1 MHCLILGNHT
11 QGLGILRSL
20 SGTGAEV
27 HMVNDQQI
35 ALARFSR
42 YLTRYH
48 FLKRNTLKAIYRPEN
63 AERLLVFI
71 HQLIPKGG
79 RWPVFCVNEDLVY
92 FLHQNRDAFEDRLGI
107 PSNPILSIIDK
118 YQFAKEMK
126 KLGINTPKTYLL
138 SSFDQDLL
146 KKGPYLCKG
155 RIGNRFRN
163 VTSLKG
169 MQVHD
174 HSDLESIRLA
184 IRSDHV
190 ADDIL
195 VQEKLQCNDK
205 VLSSCGSSVKGELIC
220 HFQYVKLRQ
229 HPDEFGTGTFL
240 KSIRNPDILEQTLKI
255 ISHFSYTG
263 IFEIEFIKDEG
274 DQYVVIEMNPR
285 TWKSIHFAT
294 LCGQNMCATY
304 VDYISRGITPDKNFD
319 YAIDKT
325 WVDLGTDIP
334 MLIKN
339 RQWVHPGYDKNTF
352 FCVLDQKDPL
362 PFLMEI
368 FMAPFI
374 SLGI

>member
-1 MHCLILGNHT
+1 MSCLIIGNHT

-20 SGTGAEV
+20 SGTGAKV
-27 HMVNDQQI
+27 HLVNDQQI

-42 YLTRYH
+42 YLTGYH

-63 AERLLVFI
+63 AERLLAFI
-71 HQLIPKGG
+71 HQLIPKGAG
-79 RWPVFCVNEDLVY
+79 WPVFCVNEDLVY

-118 YQFAKEMK
+118 YQFAKEME

-155 RIGNRFRN
+155 RIGNHFRN

-169 MQVHD
+169 LQVHD
-174 HSDLESIRLA
+174 HSDLESIQRA
-184 IRSDHV
+184 IRCDHV

-205 VLSSCGSSVKGELIC
+205 VLSSCGFSVKGELIC

-240 KSIRNPDILEQTLKI
+240 KSIQDERLTEISLKI
-255 ISHFSYTG
+255 LKHFSYTG
-263 IFEIEFIKDEG
+263 IFEIEFIRDG
-274 DQYVVIEMNPR
+274 DGSYNVLEINPR
-285 TWKSIHFAT
+285 TWKSINYAT
-294 LCGQNMCATY
+294 DCGQNLCRAY
-304 VDYISRGITPDKNFD
+304 CDYLIRGIMPDRNFN
-319 YAIDKT
+319 YE
-325 WVDLGTDIP
+325 VG
-334 MLIKN
+334 
-339 RQWVHPGYDKNTF
+339 RYWVHLSTDVLMLLKNTQRSGYKRNMS
-352 FCVLDQKDPL
+352 FCVLDARDPL
-362 PFLMEI
+362 PFLMETLLMPLI
-368 FMAPFI
+368 LLKI
-374 SLGI
+374 

>member
-20 SGTGAEV
+20 SGTGAKV
-27 HMVNDQQI
+27 HLVNDQQI

-48 FLKRNTLKAIYRPEN
+48 FLKRNTLKAIYRPKN
-63 AERLLVFI
+63 AERLLAFI
-71 HQLIPKGG
+71 HQLIPKGAG
-79 RWPVFCVNEDLVY
+79 WPVFCVNEDLVY

-107 PSNPILSIIDK
+107 PPNPILSIIDK
-118 YQFAKEMK
+118 YQFAKEME

-138 SSFDQDLL
+138 SNFDQDLL

-155 RIGNRFRN
+155 RIGNHFRN

-174 HSDLESIRLA
+174 HSDLESIQRA

-240 KSIRNPDILEQTLKI
+240 QSIRNDDITDLSKQI

-263 IFEIEFIKDEG
+263 VFEIEFVTDESG
-274 DQYVVIEMNPR
+274 NYIVIEMNPR
-285 TWKSIHFAT
+285 TWKSINFAT
-294 LCGQNMCATY
+294 DCRQNMCSAY
-304 VDYISRGITPDKNFD
+304 CD
-319 YAIDKT
+319 YALKGIIPAKEFSYDVGKY
-325 WVDLGTDIP
+325 WVDIGTDLP
-334 MLIKN
+334 MLIKK
-339 RQWVHPGYDKNTF
+339 RRFPDYWKCRS
-352 FCVLDQKDPL
+352 FCVLSAKDPV
-362 PFLMEI
+362 PFMMEI
-368 FMAPFI
+368 LLAPLI
-374 SLGI
+374 KLGL